1 MGYKNGNV
9 IKELAQKRHEEMW
22 PIKAKEAASCH
33 EVRLTLLD
41 TNPLNSDEIIK
52 KRYLVRLMR
61 HQLPHGETASAGHQP
76 RTSLYVLLSKLNEWS
91 LSCN

>member
-9 IKELAQKRHEEMW
+9 IKQLTQKKHEEMW
-22 PIKAKEAASCH
+22 PIKAASCH

-52 KRYLVRLMR
+52 KRYLVRLTR

-76 RTSLYVLLSKLNEWS
+76 RTSLYILLSKLNEWS